1 MIRDDKCSG
10 NAQKKSEKRKF
21 ERKKNWKKRRKKK
34 EWIVVGNWKV
44 KECVDVKDCYVE
56 LLVEMPN

>member
-1 MIRDDKCSG
+1 M
-10 NAQKKSEKRKF
+10 QKKSEK
-21 ERKKNWKKRRKKK
+21 KKEKNLKEKKIEKKKWKKK
-34 EWIVVGNWKV
+34 EWIIVGNWKV